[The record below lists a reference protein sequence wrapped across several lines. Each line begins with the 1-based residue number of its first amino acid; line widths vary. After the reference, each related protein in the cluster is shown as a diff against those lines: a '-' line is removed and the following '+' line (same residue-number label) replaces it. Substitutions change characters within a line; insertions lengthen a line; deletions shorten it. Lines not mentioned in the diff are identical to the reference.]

1 MRVACDHEVVSVVRV
16 DTERHFPDSEIRVL
30 VIGPWHQVRMHAM
43 MSPGSQLLQEH

>member
-1 MRVACDHEVVSVVRV
+1 MRMACNHEVVSVVRV

-30 VIGPWHQVRMHAM
+30 VTGPWHQVRMHAM